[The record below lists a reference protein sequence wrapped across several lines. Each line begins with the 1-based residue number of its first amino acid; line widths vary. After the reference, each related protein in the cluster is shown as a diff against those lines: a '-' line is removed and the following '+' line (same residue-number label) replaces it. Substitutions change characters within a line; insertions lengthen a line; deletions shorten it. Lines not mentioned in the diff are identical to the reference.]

1 MNKILIVAFFFSLM
15 LLSNCAQEKPN
26 NPTPQT
32 NTPVEQTSPPQTNNE
47 GYAAKPNPVGASKY
61 ANILV
66 VDYWVFEKYYH
77 PEKPKKALGKGR
89 WFKFEKD
96 GSFVS
101 GRWEDQTASGS
112 WRLYTREDKQYILL
126 DSTNNAEDAEFE
138 IQAIN
143 GEGDIMAWVGTP
155 AYAAY
160 DPVSLTIMHLMSI
173 PTKAQFGVQ

>member
-1 MNKILIVAFFFSLM
+1 MDKILIIASLFSLM
-15 LLSNCAQEKPN
+15 LISNCTQEKTKTPA
-26 NPTPQT
+26 PQT
-32 NTPVEQTSPPQTNNE
+32 NAQAPQTTPDQTDNQ
-47 GYAAKPNPVGASKY
+47 GYAAKPNPIGDSKY

-66 VDYWVFEKYYH
+66 AGYWVFEKYYH

-101 GRWEDQTASGS
+101 GRWEEQTASGS
-112 WRLYTREDKQYILL
+112 WRLYSREGKQFILL
-126 DSTNNAEDAEFE
+126 DSTNNSEDAEFD
-138 IQAIN
+138 IQGIN
-143 GEGDIMAWVGTP
+143 GDGDIMAWVGTP

-160 DPVSLTIMHLMSI
+160 DPVSLTIMNLLTI